1 MRKLTPEQTGWTL
14 MRIWMTAFEQA
25 AADLDG
31 IQAKHLCQ
39 KAYEYATE
47 EWLRVLKEEYGIT
60 PAKAATIKEAVEAY
74 IEVGIQG
81 GLFKDAGQFVVKEYG
96 PSSVEITV
104 LDCPYAKTCMDLI
117 AHGFSLKKITCSRIG
132 CFQAAVR
139 LLANID
145 CDYEVTSIKPDEGCQ
160 GIIERK

>member
-1 MRKLTPEQTGWTL
+1 MRTLTPEQTGWTL
-14 MRIWMTAFEQA
+14 TRIWMTAFEQA

-31 IQAKHLCQ
+31 MQAKQFCQ

-47 EWLRVLKEEYGIT
+47 EWLRVLREEYGII
-60 PAKAATIKEAVEAY
+60 PAKATTIKEAVESY
-74 IEVGIQG
+74 IGVGIQG
-81 GLFKDAGQFVVKEYG
+81 GLFRDVSQFEIKEFS
-96 PSSVEITV
+96 PNSVQISV
-104 LDCPYAKTCMDLI
+104 MDCPYAKTCTDLMD
-117 AHGFSLKKITCSRIG
+117 HGFSLKTFSCTRIG

-145 CDYEVTSIKPDEGCQ
+145 CDYELNSLRPDEGCQ